1 MKKKRIIKVI
11 ILLILVLTVLLSLS
25 SCSFF
30 EDYNIKSVGDFFEF
44 VAFLFICLIQKIVF
58 ELVDFFNSIF

>member
-30 EDYNIKSVGDFFEF
+30 EDYNINSIGDFFEL
-44 VAFLFICLIQKIVF
+44 VGFLFVGFVGKIVF
-58 ELVDFFNSIF
+58 EVVEFFKMIF